1 MKMKAKKNFAV
12 MSAAV
17 VMATVGLLL
26 AAYSMHWITGTLG
39 LSVTIATQISN
50 LVEAGSWLAF
60 AAMAASI
67 GVAGLSLWGTLRL
80 IAAKAGKKAVI
91 A

>member
-1 MKMKAKKNFAV
+1 MKAKKNFAV

-17 VMATVGLLL
+17 VMATFGLLL

-60 AAMAASI
+60 ASMAASI

>member
-1 MKMKAKKNFAV
+1 MKAKKNFAV

-26 AAYSMHWITGTLG
+26 AAYSMHWLTGTLG
-39 LSVTIATQISN
+39 LSVAIATQISN

-60 AAMAASI
+60 AAMAASTGI
-67 GVAGLSLWGTLRL
+67 AGLSLWGTLRL